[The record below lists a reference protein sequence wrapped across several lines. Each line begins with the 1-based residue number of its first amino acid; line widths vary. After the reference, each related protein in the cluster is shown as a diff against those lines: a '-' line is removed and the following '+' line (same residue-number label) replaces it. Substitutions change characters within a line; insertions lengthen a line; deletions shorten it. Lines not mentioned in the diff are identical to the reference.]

1 MRGWVAVILTLA
13 VLSGCRSAS
22 SGVAYY
28 TLDALTAQ
36 TTPMP
41 SAAAPAIGIGA
52 VMLPDYLD
60 RPQLVMRTTPN
71 ALRIDE
77 FHRWAGP
84 LSETLPRVLAE
95 NLMVLTGSVRIA
107 RQPWD
112 VGFQPEILVSLQIY
126 RFEGFSDGLVRLVTA
141 VTLTDR
147 RAGGESRTWT
157 VDLQEKAGG
166 SDYSD
171 LVAAQSRLWAALSRQ
186 IAEAVL
192 LVRQPG

>member
-1 MRGWVAVILTLA
+1 MRGWVVVILTLA
-13 VLSGCRSAS
+13 ALSGCRSAS

-28 TLDALTAQ
+28 TLDALPAQ
-36 TTPMP
+36 TTTMP
-41 SAAAPAIGIGA
+41 SAPAIGIGA

-60 RPQLVMRTTPN
+60 RPQLVMRTTPH

-95 NLMVLTGSVRIA
+95 NLMVLTGSERIA

-147 RAGGESRTWT
+147 RAGGKSRTWT
-157 VDLQEKAGG
+157 VNLQEEAGG

-192 LVRQPG
+192 LIRQPG